1 MCLLC
6 AKSERGGKHT
16 SDEVKAGE
24 AGAAPALATSTQ
36 QFGRGGGGGGGGRGS
51 GLGVRGWGPL
61 SLRWCSGGNAG
72 GGDGRFG
79 PMVLAGRSLQ
89 RAESW
94 EMETRGEASHSVNQ
108 RGQAIQ
114 WFRSHCLNYA
124 YSVIEIAP
132 FRHYGEGLPS
142 FQGMRLV
149 VSMLLPF
156 MRHLGPLLGGR
167 SGLTR
172 PVLLVKSLLFLAMF
186 CLLTQVS
193 QCCCH

>member
-6 AKSERGGKHT
+6 AKSEHGGKHT

-36 QFGRGGGGGGGGRGS
+36 QFGRGGGGGGGGGRGS

-61 SLRWCSGGNAG
+61 SLRWCSNG

-94 EMETRGEASHSVNQ
+94 EMETRGETSHSVNQ

-132 FRHYGEGLPS
+132 FRHYGGRVTFFPGYVPCSFHAPAFHEASWPSVGWKGGPYVASTSGEVSAVSGDVLPPHAS
-142 FQGMRLV
+142 
-149 VSMLLPF
+149 
-156 MRHLGPLLGGR
+156 
-167 SGLTR
+167 
-172 PVLLVKSLLFLAMF
+172 
-186 CLLTQVS
+186 
-193 QCCCH
+193 